1 MTMTHDTQQQL
12 ELDKPRRA
20 LIARSDS
27 ILHWIAASSGN
38 GVPEKTVSIMHNH
51 ADDCAEWL
59 MESIGFE
66 DFDAWLD
73 RLSVDDRGEFEVAIL
88 PFVLLIHHSFTPNV
102 YEMIGDSLQ
111 GVAFRDKFPMGM
123 VSEVQRLMKNS
134 FVESGSELS
143 GQLSGILQPKLVPDN
158 FHSMLHPE
166 LFAQIN
172 GQVRSKVYRDILTCT
187 YSGWV
192 PDERGVRALTALSEQ
207 CEPGMARRNLDQLA
221 AQIVYFAPSKCPG
234 IRQKL
239 VGHAEITMDECSQRM
254 GLAMGVNAA
263 NQDNLHVPMLGE
275 AVSMCPEYRERV
287 MRQDMFE
294 AIKQMLDF
302 PKPGTSM
309 PKTCA
314 GIAEICLAVE
324 LSQHDINFL
333 LHKIIGGCTTGRLY
347 DLDKQPASVGLE
359 PIVALAVDRDYL
371 SIRKDGAIPEL
382 VCGMIKIVDPEILLE
397 IAGEDDARNS
407 FMYKLTHNDQHLHR
421 LKDGEI
427 LDACFS
433 SDLGL

>member
-1 MTMTHDTQQQL
+1 MTHDTQQRLDL
-12 ELDKPRRA
+12 EKQRRA

-27 ILHWIAASSGN
+27 ILHWLGESSGN
-38 GVPEKTVSIMHNH
+38 SVPEKAVSMLNNH

-59 MESIGFE
+59 MESVGFE

-88 PFVLLIHHSFTPNV
+88 PFVLLVHHSLTPNM

-111 GVAFRDKFPMGM
+111 GVSFRDKFPMGM
-123 VSEVQRLMKNS
+123 VSEVQRLMKSS
-134 FVESGSELS
+134 FVESGGDLS
-143 GQLSGILQPKLVPDN
+143 GQLAGILQPKLVPDD
-158 FHSMLHPE
+158 FQSMLHPE
-166 LFAQIN
+166 LFAQIQ
-172 GQVRSKVYRDILTCT
+172 GRVKSKVYRDILTCA

-207 CEPGMARRNLDQLA
+207 CEPEMARRHLGQLA
-221 AQIVYFAPSKCPG
+221 AQVVYYAPSKCPG

-239 VGHAEITMDECSQRM
+239 LGHTHITMDECSQRM
-254 GLAMGVNAA
+254 GLVMGVNAA
-263 NQDNLHVPMLGE
+263 NQDNPHLPMLAE
-275 AVSMCPEYRERV
+275 AMSMCPEYRERV
-287 MRQDMFE
+287 MREDMIE

-302 PKPGTSM
+302 PKPGTSI

-314 GIAEICLAVE
+314 GIAEICRTIEV
-324 LSQHDINFL
+324 SQHDINFL
-333 LHKIIGGCTTGRLY
+333 LHKLIGGCTTGRLY
-347 DLDKQPASVGLE
+347 DLDKQRASVGLD

-371 SIRKDGAIPEL
+371 SIRNDTSIPEF
-382 VCGMIKIVDPEILLE
+382 VCSMLKIVKPEILLE
-397 IAGEDDARNS
+397 LAGEDDARNS